1 MGTDDRLSTPSRVQL
16 GKTGL
21 EVSTIGCGTWQ
32 AGKVWGEVPDQD
44 LIGGVRHALEAG
56 INFIDTAPTYGEGRA
71 ELLIARAL
79 VDVPRDEFVLCDKCY
94 CVIRPDGKRVFDLT
108 GESILKQCEASL
120 ERLQMDHIDLYLLHA
135 FDPKADPAD
144 ATAAL
149 EKLKTQGKIR
159 AYGVSNYT
167 VEQLRM
173 ALHYGDYTAIQ
184 PVYNFLNTSAED
196 GLLPLTM
203 TSGVGVFVYS
213 PLAKGLLSG
222 KYRGDETFNDSR
234 KNSDLFKG
242 EKFRSICEKVQSLAP
257 MAAKYDLTIAQLV
270 LAATLMHPGIHCA
283 LTGPKRPEQIEETAG
298 AMGHRIEWEDYEDL
312 REALWVG

>member
-1 MGTDDRLSTPSRVQL
+1 METDNRLSTPSRVQL

-44 LIGGVRHALEAG
+44 LIGGVRHALEVG

-71 ELLIARAL
+71 EQLIAKAL
-79 VDVPRDEFVLCDKCY
+79 ADVPREEFVLCNKCY

-120 ERLQMDHIDLYLLHA
+120 ARLQMDHIDLYLLHA

-173 ALHYGDYTAIQ
+173 ALRFGDYSVLQ
-184 PVYNFLNTSAED
+184 PLYNLIDLGAEAD
-196 GLLPLTM
+196 LLPCCLAADVAVM
-203 TSGVGVFVYS
+203 AYC
-213 PLAKGLLSG
+213 PQAKGLLTG
-222 KYRGDETFNDSR
+222 KYTGSETFNDSR
-234 KNSDLFKG
+234 ARSPRFAG
-242 EKFRSICEKVQSLAP
+242 EAFTAMCTKVRSLAP
-257 MAAKYDLTIAQLV
+257 MAAKYDLTIPQLV
-270 LAATLMHPGIHCA
+270 LAATLKHPAITCA
-283 LTGPKRPEQIEETAG
+283 IVGAKRPEQIREAAG
-298 AMGHRIEWEDYEDL
+298 AMGRDIDLTLEDYNDI
-312 REALWVG
+312 RDALA